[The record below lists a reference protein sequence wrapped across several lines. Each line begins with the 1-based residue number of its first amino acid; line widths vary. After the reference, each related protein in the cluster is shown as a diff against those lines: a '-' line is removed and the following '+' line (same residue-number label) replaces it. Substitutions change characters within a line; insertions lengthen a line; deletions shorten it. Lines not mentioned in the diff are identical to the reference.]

1 MNSKQI
7 FATLTIIFLCTGSL
21 FTAAAAG
28 SGNGD
33 AGAGETKAV
42 LCSGCHGLGGEGKDI
57 ASGQLYIP
65 RLAGQLPGY
74 FVKSLNAYRNDERS
88 DAMMRA
94 IAKGLSDTDNANLAA
109 YYQSM
114 NIVRCDE

>member
-1 MNSKQI
+1 MNSKRI
-7 FATLTIIFLCTGSL
+7 FATLTIFFSCTGFL
-21 FTAAAAG
+21 YTAAYAG
-28 SGNGD
+28 SVKGD
-33 AGAGETKAV
+33 ARAGETKAV
-42 LCSGCHGLGGEGKDI
+42 LCSGCHGLSGEGKDI

-65 RLAGQLPGY
+65 LLAGQLPGY

-109 YYQSM
+109 YYQSL
-114 NIVRCDE
+114 NIVWCDE

>member
-7 FATLTIIFLCTGSL
+7 VSLLTIIISCTVFSY
-21 FTAAAAG
+21 TAVADG
-28 SGNGD
+28 PVMGD
-33 AGAGETKAV
+33 AVAGETKAV

-65 RLAGQLPGY
+65 RLASQLPGY
-74 FVKSLNAYRNDERS
+74 FVKSLNAYRNDERN

-94 IAKGLSDTDNANLAA
+94 IAKGLSDSDNANLAA
-109 YYQSM
+109 YYQSLK
-114 NIVRCDE
+114 